1 MGRRVPTRALPAHRP
16 TRPGLRYAKGAQRT
30 QPFSTVEVRFVDWR
44 PTRGLEDEVLWCE
57 AGRCV
62 IAEHASEALVNYEVA
77 LALAGLG
84 SSILIEHPAS
94 AEPRGGRRSAVPSS
108 PRSPSRLLKNPR
120 RRGRVARGRAPQ
132 SAAYEPQAR
141 RSRKCAARNA
151 ANRRRGGEPGP
162 ARPAPRR
169 TGPVFQHPASVPPG
183 KFAVR

>member
-77 LALAGLG
+77 LALAGLFW
-84 SSILIEHPAS
+84 SILIEHPAS

-120 RRGRVARGRAPQ
+120 PRATRSTKDGTRF
-132 SAAYEPQAR
+132 SAP
-141 RSRKCAARNA
+141 C
-151 ANRRRGGEPGP
+151 
-162 ARPAPRR
+162 
-169 TGPVFQHPASVPPG
+169 
-183 KFAVR
+183 